1 MSLVPKRPAIITAS
15 RGSSFVG
22 GSLAKSIGSGLLDA
36 PTVKNEVTNLE
47 NADDIEG
54 SVGQDF
60 KILKGNKLKL
70 LCKVEGEPIPQIKWL
85 KDDVETVQDINA
97 IIIDTNQA
105 DSSGSYVCI
114 ATNVFG
120 SVKEASQVDIV
131 SKCNCIIFKCFDRL
145 TLMCILCKWSL
156 IL

>member
-1 MSLVPKRPAIITAS
+1 MHWFVLVPKRPAIITS
-15 RGSSFVG
+15 TRGSSFVS
-22 GSLAKSIGSGLLDA
+22 GSLASSIGSGLLEG
-36 PTVKNEVTNLE
+36 PRISNEVTNLE

-70 LCKVEGEPIPQIKWL
+70 VCKVEGEPMPQIKWM
-85 KDDVETVQDINA
+85 KDDVETVLDINA
-97 IIIDTNQA
+97 IIIDTNQE

-120 SVKEASQVDIV
+120 SVKETSQVDIV
-131 SKCNCIIFKCFDRL
+131 SKFPSHIFRL
-145 TLMCILCKWSL
+145 MFSKELR
-156 IL
+156 